1 MWILKENVM
10 GRVITELEINL
21 FLPFISLEIVVK
33 ICHSIS
39 IPIRTCNRFPL
50 SGCGG

>member
-21 FLPFISLEIVVK
+21 FLSTISLEIEIE
-33 ICHSIS
+33 ICHSVS
-39 IPIRTCNRFPL
+39 IPVRT
-50 SGCGG
+50 